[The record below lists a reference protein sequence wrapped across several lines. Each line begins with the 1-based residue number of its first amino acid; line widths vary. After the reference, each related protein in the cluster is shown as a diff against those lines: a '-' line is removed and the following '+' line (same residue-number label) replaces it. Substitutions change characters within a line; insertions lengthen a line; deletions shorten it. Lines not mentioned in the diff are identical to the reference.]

1 VAIVMR
7 RKSEFLRQYFS
18 GLALEE
24 TLSGILFAAPF
35 LIGFVVFIAYPM
47 LYSIALVFQNWDL
60 LSPPVFVGFSNIV
73 KVFRDPV
80 ANLSLYNTAYYAI
93 LAVPIQLVIAFLLAM
108 ALNQPIKGRS
118 FYRAG
123 FYMPMIVPVVAS
135 AVIWQRVFHPEF
147 GLLNEVIGW
156 VGLAPRKWLWDPGL
170 AKPSFIFM
178 SFWMIGRQMVIFIAG
193 LQNIPQS
200 LLEAASIDGA
210 GRLRQMLHIIIP
222 LMTPIIFY
230 NMVMAI
236 IASFQ
241 IFAPAMLMTSGGP
254 QNATLFAVLNIY
266 RNAFEYYNM
275 GYASALAWEL
285 FLIVVGFTITQFY
298 VSRRWV
304 YYETE

>member
-1 VAIVMR
+1 MAVLTQRKPSFVR
-7 RKSEFLRQYFS
+7 RYFS

-24 TLSGILFAAPF
+24 SLSGLLFASPF
-35 LIGFVVFIAYPM
+35 LVGFTVFIAYPM
-47 LYSIALVFQNWDL
+47 IYSIVLLFQNWDL
-60 LSPPVFVGFSNIV
+60 LTPPVYVGLSNLA
-73 KVFRDPV
+73 KLFRDPV
-80 ANLSLYNTAYYAI
+80 ANLSLYNTAYYTI
-93 LAVPIQLVIAFLLAM
+93 LAVPIQLVISFVLAM
-108 ALNQPIKGRS
+108 ALNQRIKGRS
-118 FYRAG
+118 FYRAA

-135 AVIWQRVFHPEF
+135 AVVWQRVFHPEF
-147 GLLNEVIGW
+147 GLLNDVLGW
-156 VGLAPRKWLWDPGL
+156 FGLAPRKWLWEPSL
-170 AKPSFIFM
+170 AKPAFILM

-200 LLEAASIDGA
+200 LTEAASIDGA
-210 GRLRQMLHIIIP
+210 GRLRQIRHIVIP

-241 IFAPAMLMTSGGP
+241 IFAPAMLMTDGGP

-266 RNAFEYYNM
+266 RNAFQYYNM

-285 FLIVVGFTITQFY
+285 FTIVVGFTITQFY

-304 YYETE
+304 YYEAE